1 MYSSGHVVKSNLVLF
16 EICQVNERL
25 SLYYNK
31 SIDLSFDES
40 YLRSFKCMYFD
51 AFLYLDILSEN

>member
-31 SIDLSFDES
+31 SIYLPFDES
-40 YLRSFKCMYFD
+40 YLRSF
-51 AFLYLDILSEN
+51 